1 MIPFMPQLLALLG
14 GLALA
19 GCQWLV
25 FAYAPTEA
33 NMGLVQKIFYI
44 HLPLAWWALISF
56 FVVFVASVCYLLRRS
71 PAADRLCAA
80 AAEVG
85 VLLGGLAL
93 ATGMLWARKSWGVW
107 WTWDPRLT
115 TTLVMW
121 FVYAGYLV
129 LRGLDLPP
137 QRRGLVCAVVG
148 VVAFLDVPLVFVSA
162 RIWRSI
168 HPAVFASEG
177 GGLEPEMKYTVIA
190 CVACFGLLWA
200 GLLWLRKRQLDLRAQ
215 LDAMQAANSQF

>member
-1 MIPFMPQLLALLG
+1 MPSIRHFGPQLLALLG
-14 GLALA
+14 GLAFA

-44 HLPLAWWALISF
+44 HLPLAWWALLSF
-56 FVVFVASVCYLLRRS
+56 FVVFVASVVYLLKRS
-71 PAADRLCAA
+71 PGADRLCAA

-85 VLLGGLAL
+85 VLLCGLAL
-93 ATGMLWARKSWGVW
+93 ITGMLWARRSWGVW

-115 TTLVMW
+115 TTLIMW

-137 QRRGLVCAVVG
+137 QQGPCLCRGG
-148 VVAFLDVPLVFVSA
+148 
-162 RIWRSI
+162 
-168 HPAVFASEG
+168 G
-177 GGLEPEMKYTVIA
+177 GGLPGCA
-190 CVACFGLLWA
+190 A
-200 GLLWLRKRQLDLRAQ
+200 GLYLGPHLAFHPSGGLCLRRGRAGAGNEIHGHCLCGLFRPVVGWSGLAPQ
-215 LDAMQAANSQF
+215 VPA